1 MNSKRPLQKDGVL
14 SRKVGD
20 EWVLYD
26 SEKGSLHVINSMAEF
41 VWRMCDGSND
51 LDKIEDHVRGA
62 FLVPDKTN
70 LRKDVEDIIR
80 NFNNLGILGFEE
92 V

>member
-1 MNSKRPLQKDGVL
+1 MNSERPLQKDGVL

-26 SEKGSLHVINSMAEF
+26 SEKGSIHVINSMAEF
-41 VWRMCDGSND
+41 VWRMCDGSHD
-51 LDKIEDHVRGA
+51 FTTIEDHIRGA
-62 FLVPDKTN
+62 FLVPNETN
-70 LRKDVEDIIR
+70 LRKDVEGIIQTFA
-80 NFNNLGILGFEE
+80 NIGILFYGE

>member
-1 MNSKRPLQKDGVL
+1 MNSKRLLQKDGVL

-26 SEKGSLHVINSMAEF
+26 SEKGSIHVINSMAEF
-41 VWRMCDGSND
+41 VWRMCDGSHD
-51 LDKIEDHVRGA
+51 LNNIEDHVRGA
-62 FLVPDKTN
+62 FLVPDETN
-70 LRKDVEDIIR
+70 LRKDVEGIIQTFA
-80 NFNNLGILGFEE
+80 NMGILFYEK

>member
-1 MNSKRPLQKDGVL
+1 MNSKRPLRKDGVL

-41 VWRMCDGSND
+41 IWRMCDGSHD
-51 LDKIEDHVRGA
+51 LNKIEDHVRGA
-62 FLVPDKTN
+62 FLVPDETN
-70 LRKDVEDIIR
+70 LRKDVDGIIQT
-80 NFNNLGILGFEE
+80 FTHLGILGFEE
-92 V
+92 A